1 MSTPK
6 KPIVKKTP
14 AKKVKTVKQTPE
26 KEPEFHLVIS
36 LNDKVFEFDTDDLR
50 ESIMS
55 VEPEFLRT
63 KVILK
68 VTKDGKTLDRLYFLQ
83 QGKKLFYNKY
93 FMDTLI
99 NNLIF

>member
-1 MSTPK
+1 MSTPTKPVAEK
-6 KPIVKKTP
+6 KAPVKKEV
-14 AKKVKTVKQTPE
+14 KK
-26 KEPEFHLVIS
+26 EFHLVIK

-50 ESIMS
+50 ESILS

-83 QGKKLFYNKY
+83 EGKKLFYNKY
-93 FMDTLI
+93 FMETLI
-99 NNLIF
+99 KNLIF

>member
-1 MSTPK
+1 MSIAKKSVVKKKVVK
-6 KPIVKKTP
+6 KPVVKET
-14 AKKVKTVKQTPE
+14 E
-26 KEPEFHLVIS
+26 YHLVIS
-36 LNDKVFEFDTDDLR
+36 LNDEVFEFDTDDLR
-50 ESIMS
+50 ESILS

-83 QGKKLFYNKY
+83 EGKKLFYNKY

>member
-1 MSTPK
+1 MSTPT
-6 KPIVKKTP
+6 KPAVKKTP
-14 AKKVKTVKQTPE
+14 A
-26 KEPEFHLVIS
+26 KEPEFHLVII

-93 FMDTLI
+93 FMETLI